1 MFFGHRSGHSRVFSE
16 CFAVSIGL
24 MFPTQR
30 MVLARDLVG
39 HACKA
44 KWAVDTAVMVSF
56 QYESLVRSNGFG
68 S

>member
-1 MFFGHRSGHSRVFSE
+1 
-16 CFAVSIGL
+16 

-30 MVLARDLVG
+30 MGLVRDLVG
-39 HACKA
+39 HACKT
-44 KWAVDTAVMVSF
+44 KCAVDTAVMVSF